1 MDLIEF
7 LGWVAFFYIAWQLL
21 KSWIFVQGLKHRLA
35 EAVED
40 ELVLRQTEKQVGI
53 VQFDHVEQGPHSVVL
68 VYEHKTNQFLGQ
80 ANTQEEA
87 EAMLQNRYPT
97 KGFVIVNEKATV
109 KGTINAVD
117 VKSV

>member
-1 MDLIEF
+1 MDIIEIVGWACF
-7 LGWVAFFYIAWQLL
+7 IYLGWQLL
-21 KSWIFVQGLKHRLA
+21 KSWIFVQGLKHRIA
-35 EAVED
+35 TAVEE
-40 ELVLRQTEKQVGI
+40 ELVLRQTEKQVGV
-53 VQFDHVEQGPHSVVL
+53 VQFDHVEQGSHSVVL

-87 EAMLQNRYPT
+87 ETMLQNRYPT

-117 VKSV
+117 AKSV